1 MATAA
6 TIQTVQKIYIA
17 FYQRPADAEGLAYW
31 ADRLEAAKDD
41 LQEIIDG
48 FATSLE
54 AQTLYGPIN
63 SATIGSVINA
73 IYQGLFGRG
82 VDPEGLD
89 FYSQGFSSGA
99 FTAGTITL
107 AILNGAREQDKQI
120 IDNKLAVASEFTSQL
135 QYAKFPYDM
144 STVDVVRSMLASV
157 TADTNLATF
166 NGVQDAFAKME
177 GTVFTLTEIRTVE
190 QLPDTYPTQKLTYWG
205 NPETGEG
212 VPAGEVW
219 GTVQAYL
226 STAEGM
232 SGNLFDINKSLNK
245 IENISIVGVVGPL
258 QGTQDAATTQSG
270 PKQGDYT
277 GDYQITVTLSDGTI
291 NTAIVQLT
299 QEQFDFLNGL
309 LFDANGNS
317 RLFEKDVAYT
327 MTVKDVMGNDVE
339 VPSVVAGDK
348 IITDTP
354 IVLTPTANNGGTEEA
369 RNTTAGN
376 DLIVAARLELLHGA
390 YIDGGLGINTLEIDA
405 KGHFAQPKE
414 LLNIQHVKVENLPNV
429 YTTTDANGN
438 VVNVYPDVV
447 ESDVEGDYT
456 ALNGYYVDQNQ
467 NSVVDLSRAKDIET
481 LTVTEGNF
489 EGLNGQASVGSLT
502 IAGIRNG
509 ITTTLDGSFTQDVT
523 LHYGELQGVGVNLV
537 FNNLSMGDT
546 ENDSAYPLVDIAQI
560 GSLPQLNVAHN
571 AEELTITT
579 TGGDSFLANGNL
591 GGKLNLLT
599 IKGTEHLYIQNDLDP
614 SFHDATPVTI
624 DASANTGGVNLTL
637 NGSEIVTFKGSQA
650 DDRFLVSTVEQT
662 GIAGGTENRVTIT
675 DLNGNNHF
683 EVDSDNISVTVGDGN
698 NNVELT
704 GGEAVVVA
712 GNGNNTIDAETID
725 AFNVTVGSGNNEIS
739 ALDAGSVS
747 ITTGS
752 GDNTVTVSADV
763 IAITT
768 GAGNDSITV
777 AGLDNDYTG
786 NQHGGEGAVI
796 TVNTGAGA
804 DIVQLGYQGEP
815 GDESG
820 HGAIIAKEGS
830 SITGENITLVVQTT
844 SDLRAATLDGIT
856 AIVLDDDNFGYPA
869 SIPANGDEAEGH
881 TGHGNRAVLTLTDKQ
896 VEQFA
901 ADGVEV
907 RVDGG
912 IFHTSAHIK
921 VIVTEDLDLTADAWS
936 AWLDSLPVNVDLQ
949 FEINDGATLT
959 ISAQQ
964 LHTKVAAQGITITN
978 DGNTDQVSGKVMV
991 TGAGLDFDP
1000 FNNSDQIRTNI
1011 DGREYVG
1018 GSLSAD
1024 FVKDVN
1030 DNGIVVLDEMADGVQ
1045 RAEWG
1050 FNVLIDRVSS
1060 GYNRPADA
1068 LSYSRLTINTDEQ
1081 DGSVGPFETIET
1093 FLRITGEADMAFTP
1107 VQEDSIDDWG
1117 RPIKGGSAIEL
1128 GVDNGVPTNPFM
1140 VDFSSAGGTI
1150 SNLTLAHFQ
1159 NADAIYG
1166 NGTIEAPVRV
1176 NVEIDDGGVVANK
1189 DAYGKPIGGL
1199 VSRDVQTYIVT
1210 DISESDTEGTAPH
1223 SAQFWTSRVTE
1234 DLQTLGL
1241 RGNYEDTITFVNTER
1256 GVDFLMEVAYDKFDG
1271 YAVGHLEAQF
1281 ARPGAAAVVNVKGL
1295 STLPAG
1301 EVQKVAGIDAT
1312 DAASVSISVSG
1323 GNTQLEVLAAA
1334 EATALTLAAD
1344 ASLTVELEPGNLVA
1358 VKSIDGSAVA
1368 GTFAVELNGEIDW
1381 SAVTV
1386 SGLESVK
1393 LAQGAEL
1400 TLTFDQLSAIGAA
1413 NVVVAKA
1420 GDAATL
1426 NLVGLDGQPF
1436 SKLLLTTG
1444 VTLGEVTLAADPVV
1458 TLDAATDLTGI
1469 GSLVVAKG
1477 QVLNLS
1483 AKQLLQLGTGI
1494 TGEGTVN
1501 ITSLTAAD
1509 LAALEAAG
1517 KHLDLGIVAAKA
1529 GTLTIVGDLELDAAD
1544 SFGNFKTV
1552 LLGDGNTLTL
1562 GELTQADGVAIQ
1574 GANSTLVF
1582 TDTSLDVAGTE
1593 PVEKIAGIDASKFDV
1608 ATLKMLNV
1616 LVSGQNV
1623 DAIFMGLAE
1632 SVTKEIYYGNG
1643 QVAPVDQNVVVDAG
1657 TTVPNFVAF
1666 NKPEEGVEIANL
1678 TLTLNGGVEIGT
1690 LDLQSSA
1697 KVNDNGEMIHA
1708 HLRTLTINSTGTA
1721 ANLLTGA
1728 TANVIGQI
1736 TSQGAEPNN
1745 LLDVTINA
1753 DQALNVKDGIVFES
1767 VTGDDALTLNDN
1779 DAAVAKLTV
1788 SGTANVNVGAVD
1800 LSDDDVDGLVVVNNG
1815 TGTLSVTLDAAKLD
1829 QAVGNNDALSF
1840 TGGNTALTIKGAV
1853 DLSDDV
1859 LTAVKS
1865 VAVVKGGDVTVTLA
1879 QYNAVTPAGFSVVN
1893 TDNNAANDAAT
1904 LTVKGYDGSVFN
1916 ATVLNGKFTVVNL
1929 VLADADVV
1937 LDASVDLSGVDQI
1950 TVQEGRTLTLTAAQY
1965 QQLQG
1970 AGKIV
1975 SADGADAN
1983 DTADAFN
1990 LNITGLTQADVEK
2003 VDAGSA
2009 GFSLADV
2016 QVNAKV
2022 TITLGEQ
2029 AVTLSKLDANGF
2041 VELNAGNPVNP
2052 AVGGGQ
2058 EVTFEEV
2065 TFEEVTFVL
2074 AKDQTLGLVNAAQAN
2089 GLKVNGAENS
2099 TVVLKFDVQN
2109 QIDASGYNITTLK
2122 ALAASVAGKDVEDLL
2137 LNVPSSV
2144 IELYYANAQELGV
2157 LQTTNR
2163 VAVVD
2168 AGVTVGGFLMY
2179 NDLQGDKIV
2188 KTLSL
2193 TLSGD
2198 SKVDGDVDLSTVA
2211 KDADK
2216 AMAYL
2221 EKVTINSIGD
2231 KANTITGDIQARGDD
2246 KLAAAAELE
2255 NNLLDLTINA
2265 QQALTVGGD
2274 LVFTGVNAADK
2285 AATLTVTGNAA
2296 VTVQQ
2301 IDVSDAQIDS
2311 LTIAN
2316 NGTGTFTATGASPA
2330 LHDGADANLETL
2342 VLKGTG
2348 NIVLGDADPAT
2359 AGWGITAAN
2368 LSTID
2373 ASALTG
2379 NLDLGLVQDID
2390 SDTFAFTA
2398 GTGVTKLTLA
2408 GDALAD
2414 GTDTDTASSWSFDL
2428 SKAKAGSELH
2438 LGANTYGTATVGDI
2452 DSLNIKLGANA
2463 TLYIDADTDFTNV
2476 ENFSITGKIVLA
2488 KGVDVKLTAAQ
2499 ANGLQIV
2506 AAADV
2511 ITDPTNANYVA
2522 ADVPQVHVVKLG
2534 TASYDFSGIAKAVA
2548 GEATLDGDDVTL
2560 AKTTNL
2566 GDFTIELT
2574 EKVDGDLS
2582 LAGQTIRFTTV
2593 AQADNAVNVV
2603 GNDNTSGSTNV
2614 VWLLA
2619 AADITAP
2626 VDTSQYDAELGRL
2639 WLPQAL
2645 VNGKNVEQLFTTLPE
2660 SIVRVDFVSL
2670 ALLDAALDGSKGVGR
2685 QVELVA
2691 FTNLPNGLT
2700 FSDENRLEHVQ
2711 SLQLDMGGSVT
2722 VGDVKIDN
2730 LIKPTTPAVD
2740 AASIVFNELTIESW
2754 LADDTGDLLGG
2765 VDGATN
2771 VTFNEAIHKKPT
2783 AANKVGNITVGTS
2796 NGLDLKT
2803 VTLDTNNAVAGND
2816 TTKDSAVNV
2825 LTGNALEVGTVTY
2838 DAEAATG
2845 VTLNV
2850 QGENTIKVAA
2860 LNTIDPQVTGLTLD
2874 AAGFTSTL
2882 SITGASPALQLN
2894 STQTLTVTNGDVA
2907 AGKIVLGTANN
2918 AGVAGDELSFI
2929 NAAGF
2934 DGEVNWGV
2942 IAQIDS
2948 SNEDRNADGD
2958 STDDGDAAF
2967 RMTTGS
2973 GKNTAVLGTANGLKP
2988 ELDVDSKWVFDFSQA
3003 GVGSSLTI
3011 TNDVMFKETTTAP
3024 VEAGELEINLGA
3036 NTKLVIDNAVNLSV
3050 LGAGLTITGG
3060 SIEVAAGDTL
3070 TLTAA
3075 QASGKTITGAGTLKI
3090 VGTYAATNDFSKFS
3104 VQNIDLSGITALAA
3118 GTAAVVLNVS
3128 NAVATDP
3135 AFNVTGS
3142 KFADVVTTGDAADT
3156 FNTNA
3161 ATGGADNVN
3170 LGAGADKV
3178 LVSGAANAVRLTLVG
3193 DVVGNAANNAVTFQ
3207 MEDAAGKVTGE
3218 AGFDS
3223 VTGGV
3228 ASTYDDEG
3236 VVFSGATFDVRDD
3249 GADRGNF
3256 KVVQLGTNGAD
3267 TYTAATADATYINGG
3282 AGNDTLTGNGGAD
3295 FLAGGAGDDVLSGAA
3310 GNDILLGGAG
3320 NDTFNVTA
3328 GTDSVLDL
3336 SGSDVLVVSAGATA
3350 EADVTANFTA
3360 TATTKNDGTAVLTL
3374 ADAGLVADLSLATG
3388 GNGFTIDGGKGVDT
3402 ITGTKLADVIKGG
3415 AGADALNGGDG
3426 ADVFVQ
3432 SFGKSV
3438 KQVDTVTLSGKFEI
3452 GDTVTIKG
3460 VAFTDGGGVK
3470 TLADVVYTVT
3480 AADIGATD
3488 PATAETV
3495 ANKVVA
3501 AVNAAAGRTVFAAS
3515 ADAATVDGKFTLT
3528 ADVAGVKFTA
3538 VVEAVNKPIGLDLT
3552 QSAVAVVTI
3561 PNSDG
3566 GKQADTV
3573 TLSKVFEAGDVITL
3587 KGIAAADVVYTVNNV
3602 DAADYSE
3609 LVNSVR
3615 KAINSAA
3622 GVTVDVTATTADGVH
3637 GTGTLTLTAKAAG
3650 TLVGGNL
3657 TGGFDMAGTTATNA
3671 VANSDLTQKAESTTT
3686 IPALEN
3692 SSSAFGV
3699 FDTITEFA
3707 IGSDKIDLLTFADGA
3722 LAAPTSLTHVA
3733 NVDGTVDGFNLD
3745 AALKAAFNTIAA
3757 NAAGVVQVTN
3767 GANPADTYVFV
3778 NDADAALNDA
3788 DIVVKLVGTTGTLG
3802 AVGTVPVADFFA

>member
-6 TIQTVQKIYIA
+6 PIQTVQKIYIA

-157 TADTNLATF
+157 TADTNPATF

-245 IENISIVGVVGPL
+245 IENISIVGVVDPL

-579 TGGDSFLANGNL
+579 TGGDSFLASGNL

-650 DDRFLVSTVEQT
+650 NDRFQVSTTEASGVVS
-662 GIAGGTENRVTIT
+662 AGNSENSVTIT
-675 DLNGNNHF
+675 DLNGDNHF
-683 EVDSDNISVTVGDGN
+683 EVASANISVTVGDGN

-712 GNGNNTIDAETID
+712 GNGNNTITADGTAV
-725 AFNVTVGSGNNEIS
+725 VT
-739 ALDAGSVS
+739 
-747 ITTGS
+747 ITTGTGS
-752 GDNTVTVSADV
+752 NTISSLDSESVTITAAGGDNTIAVSADV

-1582 TDTSLDVAGTE
+1582 TDTSLAPIVAPAT
-1593 PVEKIAGIDASKFDV
+1593 GIDASKFDV

-2052 AVGGGQ
+2052 AVDGGQ
-2058 EVTFEEV
+2058 
-2065 TFEEVTFVL
+2065 EVTFVL

-2089 GLKVNGAENS
+2089 GLKVNGTENS

-2816 TTKDSAVNV
+2816 TTKDFAVNV

-2929 NAAGF
+2929 DAAGF
-2934 DGEVNWGV
+2934 AGEVNWGV

-2967 RMTTGS
+2967 RMITGS
-2973 GKNTAVLGTANGLKP
+2973 GKNTAVLGAANGLKP
-2988 ELDVDSKWVFDFSQA
+2988 ELNADSKWVFDFSA
-3003 GVGSSLTI
+3003 AAAGSSLTI
-3011 TNDVMFKETTTAP
+3011 TNDVVFKTTTPAD
-3024 VEAGELEINLGA
+3024 AGELEINLGA

-3060 SIEVAAGDTL
+3060 LIEVAAGDTL

-3090 VGTYAATNDFSKFS
+3090 VGTYAVANDFSKFS
-3104 VQNIDLSGITALAA
+3104 VQNIDLSGIDALAA

-3161 ATGGADNVN
+3161 ATGGADTVN
-3170 LGAGADKV
+3170 LGAGNDKV
-3178 LVSGAANAVRLTLVG
+3178 VVSGATNAVRLSLAGG
-3193 DVVGNAANNAVTFQ
+3193 DVGNGANNAVTFQ

-3236 VVFSGATFDVRDD
+3236 VVFSGATFDVRD

-3256 KVVQLGTNGAD
+3256 KVVQLGTNGDD
-3267 TYTAATADATYINGG
+3267 TYAAATADATYINGG
-3282 AGNDTLTGNGGAD
+3282 NGKDALTGNGGAD

-3310 GNDILLGGAG
+3310 GNDTLLGGDG

-3350 EADVTANFTA
+3350 DADVTANFTA
-3360 TATTKNDGTAVLTL
+3360 TAATKNDGTAVLTL
-3374 ADAGLVADLSLATG
+3374 ADAGLVANLSLATG
-3388 GNGFTIDGGKGVDT
+3388 GNGFAINGGKAVDT

-3452 GDTVTIKG
+3452 GDTVTIAG
-3460 VAFTDGGGVK
+3460 VSTAN
-3470 TLADVVYTVT
+3470 VVYTVT
-3480 AADIGATD
+3480 AADIGASD
-3488 PATAETV
+3488 AATAETV
-3495 ANKVVA
+3495 ANKVVT

-3528 ADVAGVKFTA
+3528 ADVAGVAFAATVTA
-3538 VVEAVNKPIGLDLT
+3538 ANKPVGADDTQTVALATPTLAAPGVNQISTVDLNG
-3552 QSAVAVVTI
+3552 QFEV
-3561 PNSDG
+3561 G
-3566 GKQADTV
+3566 DT
-3573 TLSKVFEAGDVITL
+3573 ITL
-3587 KGIAAADVVYTVNNV
+3587 KGIATGDVVYTVQASDIATFVGATADNTAENV
-3602 DAADYSE
+3602 ALKLATAIAA
-3609 LVNSVR
+3609 
-3615 KAINSAA
+3615 AP
-3622 GVTVDVTATTADGVH
+3622 GVKVDVTGVTAGLVDGV
-3637 GTGTLTLTAKAAG
+3637 LELTAKVAG
-3650 TLVGGNL
+3650 AVGA
-3657 TGGFDMAGTTATNA
+3657 FDMTGSVATNA
-3671 VANSDLTQKAESTTT
+3671 VAGTDTTQAAARVTTT
-3686 IPALEN
+3686 PALEN

-3722 LAAPTSLTHVA
+3722 LAAPTALTRA
-3733 NVDGTVDGFNLD
+3733 VDVNGGAAGFDLTT
-3745 AALKAAFNTIAA
+3745 ALKGAFNTVAA
-3757 NAAGVVQVTN
+3757 NAAGVVQVVG
-3767 GANPADTYVFV
+3767 GADAGTYVFV
-3778 NDADAALNDA
+3778 NDADAALNAA
-3788 DIVVKLVGTTGTLG
+3788 DIVVELVGTTGTLG
-3802 AVGTVPVADFFA
+3802 AVGTVPVGDFFA